1 MAGRPV
7 WPGIFPGARLSRA
20 HKAKIIEA
28 FDPSGT
34 VKEARSMGFGA
45 AVVGMDIKT
54 DKGEIL
60 MGADIHFVIEHNDPE
75 DGLGWVGV
83 FWSDAPHSPSSYN
96 TGYAYDQNANITLEE
111 QRRRI
116 DHGVHP
122 FGRLGRRDYKFF
134 ARLAGYGCGGGPEPN
149 GVPPDASAMS
159 QRCVLRWGGDGHSH
173 GHMTLREFVKRKIIS
188 DDSLAEAAKSK
199 LQGGD
204 PIAEYLGDCV
214 DESNDITLDDN
225 TRVVFFFDN

>member
-7 WPGIFPGARLSRA
+7 WPGIFLGAWLSRA

-28 FDPSGT
+28 FDTSGT

-45 AVVGMDIKT
+45 ALVGVDIKT

-75 DGLGWVGV
+75 DNLGWVGV

-96 TGYAYDQNANITLEE
+96 ITAHTYDNISAEE
-111 QRRRI
+111 QCRRM
-116 DHGVHP
+116 DDGVHP
-122 FGRLGRRDYKFF
+122 FGRLGRRDYEFF
-134 ARLAGYGCGGGPEPN
+134 ARLAGVRRDGPDPN
-149 GVPPDASAMS
+149 GVPPDASVMT
-159 QRCVLRWGGDGHSH
+159 QRVVARWEGDGHSH

-188 DDSLAEAAKSK
+188 NDSLAEAAKSK

>member
-1 MAGRPV
+1 MAGHPV

-45 AVVGMDIKT
+45 AVVGVDIKT

-83 FWSDAPHSPSSYN
+83 FWSDAPHSPSGYN
-96 TGYAYDQNANITLEE
+96 HTAYVNNANISAEE
-111 QRRRI
+111 QRRRM
-116 DHGVHP
+116 DDGVHP
-122 FGRLGRRDYKFF
+122 FGRLGRRDYDFF
-134 ARLAGYGCGGGPEPN
+134 ARLAGVRGDGPEPN
-149 GVPPDASAMS
+149 GVPSDASALT
-159 QRCVLRWGGDGHSH
+159 QRCVMRWEGDGHSH
-173 GHMTLREFVKRKIIS
+173 VHMTLREFVKRKIIT
-188 DDSLAEAAKSK
+188 DVTIADAAKSK

-204 PIAEYLGDCV
+204 PIAEYLGDCI
-214 DESNDITLDDN
+214 DDDGITLDDN
-225 TRVVFFFDN
+225 TRVIAWFDN

>member
-7 WPGIFPGARLSRA
+7 WPGIFSGARLSRA

-28 FDPSGT
+28 FDSSGT

-45 AVVGMDIKT
+45 AVVGVDIKT
-54 DKGEIL
+54 DKGELL

-83 FWSDAPHSPSSYN
+83 FWSDAPHSPSGYN
-96 TGYAYDQNANITLEE
+96 HTAYDNNANISAEE
-111 QRRRI
+111 QRRRM

-122 FGRLGRRDYKFF
+122 FGRLGRRDYEFF
-134 ARLAGYGCGGGPEPN
+134 ARLAGVRGDGPEPN
-149 GVPPDASAMS
+149 GVPPDASALT
-159 QRCVLRWGGDGHSH
+159 QRCVSRWEGDGHSH
-173 GHMTLREFVKRKIIS
+173 VHMSLREFVKRKIIA
-188 DDSLAEAAKSK
+188 DVTIADAAKSK

-204 PIAEYLGDCV
+204 PIAEYLGDCI
-214 DESNDITLDDN
+214 DDDGITLDDN
-225 TRVVFFFDN
+225 TRVVAWFDN

>member
-7 WPGIFPGARLSRA
+7 WPEIFPGARLSRA
-20 HKAKIIEA
+20 RKAEIIEA

-45 AVVGMDIKT
+45 AVVGVDIKT

-60 MGADIHFVIEHNDPE
+60 MGTDIHFVIEHNDPE

-83 FWSDAPHSPSSYN
+83 FYSDASYSPDMYNKSYL
-96 TGYAYDQNANITLEE
+96 YDTKIAAGSEE
-111 QRRRI
+111 YYYHRL

-122 FGRLGRRDYKFF
+122 LGRLGRRDYYFF
-134 ARLAGYGCGGGPEPN
+134 ARLASVRGDGPEPN
-149 GVPPDASAMS
+149 GVPSDVSALT
-159 QRCVLRWGGDGHSH
+159 QRHISRWEGDGHSH
-173 GHMTLREFVKRKIIS
+173 VHMTLREFVKRKIIT
-188 DDSLAEAAKSK
+188 DMTIADAAKSK

-204 PIAEYLGDCV
+204 PIAEYLGDCI
-214 DESNDITLDDN
+214 DDDGITFDDN
-225 TRVVFFFDN
+225 TRVIAWFDN

>member
-45 AVVGMDIKT
+45 AVVGVDIKT

-75 DGLGWVGV
+75 DNLGWVGV
-83 FWSDAPHSPSSYN
+83 FWSDAPHSPSGYN
-96 TGYAYDQNANITLEE
+96 HTAYVNNANISAEE
-111 QRRRI
+111 QRRRM
-116 DHGVHP
+116 DDGVHP
-122 FGRLGRRDYKFF
+122 FGRLGRRDYDFF
-134 ARLAGYGCGGGPEPN
+134 ARLAGVRGDGPEPN
-149 GVPPDASAMS
+149 GVPSDASALT
-159 QRCVLRWGGDGHSH
+159 QRCVMRWEGDGHSH
-173 GHMTLREFVKRKIIS
+173 VHMTLREFVKRKIIT
-188 DDSLAEAAKSK
+188 DVTIADAAKSK

-204 PIAEYLGDCV
+204 PIAEYLGDCI
-214 DESNDITLDDN
+214 DDDGITLDDN
-225 TRVVFFFDN
+225 TRVIAWFDN

>member
-1 MAGRPV
+1 
-7 WPGIFPGARLSRA
+7 
-20 HKAKIIEA
+20 
-28 FDPSGT
+28 
-34 VKEARSMGFGA
+34 
-45 AVVGMDIKT
+45 
-54 DKGEIL
+54 

-75 DGLGWVGV
+75 DNLGWVGV
-83 FWSDAPHSPSSYN
+83 FWSDAPHSPPSYN
-96 TGYAYDQNANITLEE
+96 HSAYDNNANISAEE
-111 QRRRI
+111 QRRRM

-134 ARLAGYGCGGGPEPN
+134 ARLAGVRGDGPEPN

-159 QRCVLRWGGDGHSH
+159 QRCVLRWGGNGHSH

-214 DESNDITLDDN
+214 DDDNDITLDDN
-225 TRVVFFFDN
+225 TRVIFWFDN

>member
-34 VKEARSMGFGA
+34 VKEARSMGFG
-45 AVVGMDIKT
+45 
-54 DKGEIL
+54 
-60 MGADIHFVIEHNDPE
+60 
-75 DGLGWVGV
+75 
-83 FWSDAPHSPSSYN
+83 
-96 TGYAYDQNANITLEE
+96 
-111 QRRRI
+111 
-116 DHGVHP
+116 
-122 FGRLGRRDYKFF
+122 
-134 ARLAGYGCGGGPEPN
+134 RLAGVRRDGPDPN
-149 GVPPDASAMS
+149 GVPPDASVMT
-159 QRCVLRWGGDGHSH
+159 QRVVARWEGDGHSH
-173 GHMTLREFVKRKIIS
+173 GHMALREFVKRKIL
-188 DDSLAEAAKSK
+188 DDNTLAEAAKSK